1 MGLIIDTGCLTVATQ
16 ADITYAEFDIKYN
29 VEFGIV
35 MDVEI
40 SICL

>member
-1 MGLIIDTGCLTVATQ
+1 MVDRVRDQITQ